1 MYDNNELHPLEEK
14 ELKAQKKPWMK
25 TRDIEKKPKY
35 YKRYKEHPCPYCKKI
50 HKSMGPYCSQAC
62 ANSNRTITEQMR
74 LNYSKAFKK
83 YYRSPEGIAAAKK
96 QFTGRSAEDYY
107 INIPFY

>member
-35 YKRYKEHPCPYCKKI
+35 YKRYKDHPCPYCKKI
-50 HKSMGPYCSQAC
+50 HKSMGPYCSQSC
-62 ANSNRTITEQMR
+62 ANANREFTEQMR
-74 LNYSKAFKK
+74 LKRSDRIKK
-83 YYRSPEGIAAAKK
+83 YLRSPEGIVYKRVCFLGIK
-96 QFTGRSAEDYY
+96 AEDYY
-107 INIPFY
+107 IEIPL